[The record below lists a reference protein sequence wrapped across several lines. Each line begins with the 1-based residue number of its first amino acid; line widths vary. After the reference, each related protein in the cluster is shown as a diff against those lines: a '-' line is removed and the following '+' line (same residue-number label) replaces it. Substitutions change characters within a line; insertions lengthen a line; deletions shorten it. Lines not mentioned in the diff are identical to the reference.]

1 MIRYNVKHPCSP
13 VVFKRMPRPRPSLF
27 EVRKSANNQWRIV
40 GFVNGIRKQFWFKT
54 ETAAKQVAKDRNAE
68 LIAQGTQV
76 SLDPVN
82 RMRALNAI
90 ERLSPFNR
98 TIDDAVDFYVKY
110 LKEHHASIPF
120 NTLATQVRAE
130 FKRRLEKNEVSDR
143 HAESLEETLRKL
155 EARFGDTFVSEIR
168 KEDIREWFQSLP
180 LATKTKNKHKGY
192 ANQVFN
198 LAVDFGYATINPV
211 SRIKPLRKRYS
222 EEDKISILSAD
233 ETERLFRAADPKIIP
248 FLTLS
253 FFCGIRRATLERLD
267 WSDVK
272 FDEKR
277 VIVPKH
283 KGKNQSR
290 YQVSL
295 SENALEWLR
304 PYVKESGSLLV
315 PATSINRAGA
325 SFGSPSPTA
334 TRNLIRGAAV
344 RAGVTIPDNAGRHTF
359 ITMHVA
365 FHESVDKTA
374 LEANNSSAVIEGNY
388 LDIARAGDAVKY
400 WRIFPQ

>member
-1 MIRYNVKHPCSP
+1 MIRYNVKHPCPP
-13 VVFKRMPRPRPSLF
+13 VVFKRMPRPRPALF

-40 GFVNGIRKQFWFKT
+40 GFVNGVRKQFWFKT
-54 ETAAKQVAKDRNAE
+54 ETAAKQAVKNRNAE
-68 LIAQGTQV
+68 LIAHGTQV

-90 ERLSPFNR
+90 GRLSPFNR

-120 NTLATQVRAE
+120 STLATQVRAE
-130 FKRRLEKNEVSDR
+130 FRRRLEKNEVSDR

-155 EARFGDTFVSEIR
+155 EARFGDTLVSEIQT
-168 KEDIREWFQSLP
+168 EDIREWFQSLP

-198 LAVDFGYATINPV
+198 FAVDFGYATVNPV
-211 SRIKPLRKRYS
+211 SRIKPLRRRYS

-272 FDEKR
+272 FDEAR

-283 KGKNQSR
+283 KSKNQSR
-290 YQVSL
+290 YRVSL
-295 SENALEWLR
+295 SENALDWLR
-304 PYVKESGSLLV
+304 PHVKKSGSILA
-315 PATSINRAGA
+315 PATSINRVGA

-334 TRNLIRGAAV
+334 TRSLIREAAA
-344 RAGVTIPDNAGRHTF
+344 RADVNIPDNAGRHTF
-359 ITMHVA
+359 ISMHVA
-365 FHESVDKTA
+365 HYESIDKTA
-374 LEANNSSAVIEGNY
+374 LEADNSPAVIKSNY
-388 LDIARAGDAVKY
+388 LDIVTREGAANY
-400 WRIFPQ
+400 WRIVPA

>member
-1 MIRYNVKHPCSP
+1 
-13 VVFKRMPRPRPSLF
+13 
-27 EVRKSANNQWRIV
+27 
-40 GFVNGIRKQFWFKT
+40 
-54 ETAAKQVAKDRNAE
+54 
-68 LIAQGTQV
+68 
-76 SLDPVN
+76 
-82 RMRALNAI
+82 
-90 ERLSPFNR
+90 
-98 TIDDAVDFYVKY
+98 
-110 LKEHHASIPF
+110 
-120 NTLATQVRAE
+120 
-130 FKRRLEKNEVSDR
+130 
-143 HAESLEETLRKL
+143 LEETLRKL
-155 EARFGDTFVSEIR
+155 EARFGDTLVSEIR
-168 KEDIREWFQSLP
+168 TEDIREWFQSLP

-198 LAVDFGYATINPV
+198 FAVDFGYATVNPV

-222 EEDKISILSAD
+222 EEDKISILSAE

-283 KGKNQSR
+283 KGKNQTR

-304 PYVKESGSLLV
+304 PHVKESGSLLV

-325 SFGSPSPTA
+325 SLGSPSPTA
-334 TRNLIRGAAV
+334 TRSLIKEAAA
-344 RAGVTIPDNAGRHTF
+344 RAEVNIPDNAGRHTF
-359 ITMHVA
+359 ISMHVA
-365 FHESVDKTA
+365 HYESIDKTA
-374 LEANNSSAVIEGNY
+374 LEADNSPAVIKSNY
-388 LDIARAGDAVKY
+388 LDIVTREEAANY
-400 WRIFPQ
+400 WRIVPA